1 MHDHAM
7 ELTMSDKPLSGIRV
21 IDLTQIYQGPYA
33 AFLMAG
39 AGAEVIKVE
48 PPGGERLRGRGGAHT
63 PLSFVMLNSNKL
75 SVTLNLKAQRG
86 KELLIQLVKDADV
99 LLENYAPGV
108 MDKLGVGWE
117 VLHEINP
124 RLIYGSGTGYGLS
137 GPDKDQLAMDH
148 TIQAASGVMS
158 MTGEPDGPP
167 SRAGGAPSDI
177 MGGIH
182 MYGGVMTALVGR
194 AATGKGTRV
203 EVSMLESMYFTL
215 CSEFAAYH
223 SAGEL
228 PVRASGR
235 SPAGAAPYGR
245 YRCEDGWIAIICV
258 AESHW
263 QSICRVIGR
272 DDLLESEDYAAA
284 HLRKKRQD
292 EIDLMIEAWSNTLPR
307 DQAFAAMRDAKIPV
321 APVRDLEEVR
331 TDPHLH
337 QRGMLNW
344 MTHPEL
350 GEIVLP
356 SSPIR
361 YSDYE
366 PHELKFF
373 PAPGADNRAIYVDE
387 LGIEADE
394 FASLVE
400 ANVI

>member
-1 MHDHAM
+1 V
-7 ELTMSDKPLSGIRV
+7 SNQPLDGIRV

-63 PLSFVMLNSNKL
+63 PLSFVMLNSNKH
-75 SVTLNLKAQRG
+75 SVTLNLKEARG
-86 KELLIQLVKDADV
+86 KEILKRLVADADV

-108 MDKLGVGWE
+108 MDNLGLGWE
-117 VLHEINP
+117 VLHALNP
-124 RLIYGSGTGYGLS
+124 RLIYASGTGYGLS
-137 GPDKDQLAMDH
+137 GPDRDQLAMDH

-158 MTGEPDGPP
+158 MTGDPDRPP
-167 SRAGGAPSDI
+167 ARAGGAPSDI

-182 MYGGVMTALVGR
+182 MYAGVMTALVGR

-203 EVSMLESMYFTL
+203 EVSMLEAMYFTL

-223 SAGEL
+223 AAGEL
-228 PVRASGR
+228 PERASGR

-245 YRCEDGWIAIICV
+245 YRCRDGWIAIICV
-258 AESHW
+258 AETHW

-272 DDLLESEDYAAA
+272 EDLLTDQAFSAA

-292 EIDLMIEAWSNTLPR
+292 EVDAMIETWSSTLPR
-307 DQAFAAMRDAKIPV
+307 DEAFAAMRAAKVPV
-321 APVRDLEEVR
+321 APVRNLEEVR

-337 QRGMLNW
+337 ARGMLRW
-344 MTHPEL
+344 MTHPEM

-361 YSDYE
+361 YSDYD
-366 PHELKFF
+366 PHEVAFF
-373 PAPGADNRAIYVDE
+373 PEAGADNAEIYGDRMGISETE
-387 LGIEADE
+387 LEALRT
-394 FASLVE
+394 AG
-400 ANVI
+400 VI

>member
-1 MHDHAM
+1 
-7 ELTMSDKPLSGIRV
+7 MSDKPLHGIRV

-48 PPGGERLRGRGGAHT
+48 PPGGERLRGRGGEFT
-63 PLSFVMLNSNKL
+63 PLSFVMLNSNKR
-75 SVTLNLKAQRG
+75 SVTLNLKEPRG
-86 KELLIQLVKDADV
+86 KELLIRLVQDADV

-108 MDKLGVGWE
+108 MDKLGLGWE
-117 VLHEINP
+117 VLHEVNP
-124 RLIYGSGTGYGLS
+124 RLVYGSGTGYGLS
-137 GPDKDQLAMDH
+137 GPDRDQLAMDH
-148 TIQAASGVMS
+148 TIQAASGIMS
-158 MTGEPDGPP
+158 MTGDPDGPP
-167 SRAGGAPSDI
+167 SRAGGAPCDI

-223 SAGEL
+223 AAGEM

-235 SPAGAAPYGR
+235 SPAGAAPYGT
-245 YRCEDGWIAIICV
+245 YRCQEGWIAIICV
-258 AESHW
+258 AETHW
-263 QSICRVIGR
+263 ESICRVIGR
-272 DDLLESEDYAAA
+272 EELIGDEDYAAA
-284 HLRKKRQD
+284 YLRKKRQV
-292 EIDLMIEAWSNTLPR
+292 EIDAYIEAWSSSLGR
-307 DQAFAAMRDAKIPV
+307 DEAFTQMRDAKIPV
-321 APVRDLEEVR
+321 APVRNLEEVR

-337 QRGMLNW
+337 ERGMLNW
-344 MTHPEL
+344 MTHPEI

-366 PHELKFF
+366 PHDVTFF
-373 PAPGADNRAIYVDE
+373 PRGRVLIIRASTSNSW
-387 LGIEADE
+387 GWMP
-394 FASLVE
+394 
-400 ANVI
+400 ANSSTW

>member
-1 MHDHAM
+1 MA
-7 ELTMSDKPLSGIRV
+7 DKPLAGIRV

-39 AGAEVIKVE
+39 AGADVIKVE

-63 PLSFVMLNSNKL
+63 PLSFVMLNSNKR
-75 SVTLNLKAQRG
+75 SVTLNLKAPRG
-86 KELLIQLVKDADV
+86 RDILKRLAAEADV

-108 MDKLGVGWE
+108 MDNLGVGWE
-117 VLHEINP
+117 VLQALNP
-124 RLIYGSGTGYGLS
+124 RLIYGSGTGYGLT
-137 GPDKDQLAMDH
+137 GPDRDQLAMDH

-158 MTGEPDGPP
+158 MTGDPDRPP
-167 SRAGGAPSDI
+167 ARAGGAPSDI

-182 MYGGVMTALVGR
+182 MYAGVMTALVGR

-203 EVSMLESMYFTL
+203 EVSMLEAMYFTL

-223 SAGEL
+223 ASGEL

-245 YRCEDGWIAIICV
+245 YRCQDGWIAIICV

-263 QSICRVIGR
+263 EAICRVIGR
-272 DDLLESEDYAAA
+272 EDLLADEAYGAA
-284 HLRKKRQD
+284 HLRKKRQE
-292 EIDLMIEAWSNTLPR
+292 EIDGLIEAWSSRLPR
-307 DQAFAAMRDAKIPV
+307 NEAFAAMRDAKIPV
-321 APVRDLEEVR
+321 APVRNLEEVR

-337 QRGMLNW
+337 ARGMLST
-344 MTHPEL
+344 MTHPDL

-361 YSDYE
+361 YSEYE
-366 PHELKFF
+366 GHEVTFY
-373 PAPGADNRAIYVDE
+373 PEPGADNEVVYGNE
-387 LGIEADE
+387 LGLAAGELEALRADG
-394 FASLVE
+394 
-400 ANVI
+400 VI